1 MRIPEYNVN
10 KTKTRPNTLILVHVL
25 GPEEE
30 GVMAV
35 GCGALIGLMIGISLG
50 GALTLF
56 LPSPI
61 SGIVTLL
68 CIIGGAI
75 LGPKVMNEKAQPQSP
90 EEQTEDDLS
99 DRG

>member
-1 MRIPEYNVN
+1 MSIPEYNVN
-10 KTKTRPNTLILVHVL
+10 KTKTRPKPLILFRVL
-25 GPEEE
+25 DPEEG

-50 GALTLF
+50 GVLTVF

-68 CIIGGAI
+68 CIIGGGI
-75 LGPKVMNEKAQPQSP
+75 LGPKVMNEKARPHSP
-90 EEQTEDDLS
+90 EEEAEDDLS